1 VLNGKKAFRQ
11 YFYTN
16 CRYFRIFEFMDN
28 EDFNKDKL
36 IEYWITGS
44 DDDYETMIAM
54 FDSKRFSWA
63 LFIGHLMIEKLLKAY
78 YVKVKSDY
86 PPFIHN
92 LLRLAEKAEMSL
104 TDDIKKQL
112 VTITAFNINARYD
125 DYKMSFKKKCTTEFT
140 EEWIDKLKELRT
152 WMKILM

>member
-1 VLNGKKAFRQ
+1 MENKKIDR
-11 YFYTN
+11 
-16 CRYFRIFEFMDN
+16 E
-28 EDFNKDKL
+28 KL
-36 IEYWITGS
+36 IKYWIDSS

-54 FDSKRFSWA
+54 FDSKRFSWS

-92 LLRLAEKAEMSL
+92 LLRLAEKAELSL

-140 EEWIDKLKELRT
+140 EEWVEKLKELRLWIKT
-152 WMKILM
+152 LIQ